1 MVDTIFNVTMF
12 ILLILLALAIWA
24 WVYSNNLRK
33 EKSNE
38 LRVQHKLDEI
48 FVSPSGSDVVGFR
61 FNDDKLLL
69 GNLLNATLYSFSE
82 ISSVDVF
89 RDGEVLNRTNRGSQI
104 AGVAV
109 GGAIFGLAGAIIGGV
124 TGSSKSSTLVKA
136 IGLKIVVDDQAKPN
150 HTVTFFRAPKSA
162 GVRTTDFLLVEAVKK
177 MERAHAH
184 LVNAM
189 RKVSQQAVIPVEI
202 ITGNAD
208 GAGNDKLS
216 GEVTKGDALDQLERL
231 ARLRDSGVVTE
242 AEFQAKKQQ
251 ILGL

>member
-1 MVDTIFNVTMF
+1 M
-12 ILLILLALAIWA
+12 
-24 WVYSNNLRK
+24 
-33 EKSNE
+33 
-38 LRVQHKLDEI
+38 
-48 FVSPSGSDVVGFR
+48 
-61 FNDDKLLL
+61 
-69 GNLLNATLYSFSE
+69 
-82 ISSVDVF
+82 
-89 RDGEVLNRTNRGSQI
+89 
-104 AGVAV
+104 
-109 GGAIFGLAGAIIGGV
+109 
-124 TGSSKSSTLVKA
+124 
-136 IGLKIVVDDQAKPN
+136 VDDQAKPN

-202 ITGNAD
+202 VTVNTD